1 MSSYSGPKIT
11 TNGLL
16 VSYDAANNKSFR
28 GQATT
33 NIISNGEF
41 ASGLNNW
48 NPYALPLASLS
59 VITSSDVPQYLNED
73 KTLLNCLCLTTAHG
87 GGNYGGAYQFL
98 PTQTV
103 GVTYTISYYA
113 RCLVDTMGLKFSFQG
128 GTGDENNL
136 SHSRTITTEWKK
148 YSHTATLNISKGIVF
163 IANQNRSGG
172 TFQITDIQLEASPYA
187 SSFVNGTRGTTLAT
201 GGGLADLSG
210 NDYNAELLN
219 GIGES
224 SDNLGGLIFDGSNDY
239 ISTQNYDLDFGTQS
253 FSLCA
258 LVNSNNISYS
268 QKIINKGQ
276 SASFPSRSVG
286 YSLRFISSVARF
298 SVWDGT
304 NLVDVSSSTLQSN
317 TWYHIVGVCNR
328 TTGTCDL
335 YINGLLIN
343 SANIQSLGSISIPEA
358 ELTIGNLERGS
369 YGTDGEFFNGKIS
382 NVQIYDKILTSQ
394 EVQQNFNSIR
404 GRFGI

>member
-41 ASGLNNW
+41 ASELNNW

-73 KTLLNCLCLTTAHG
+73 KTILNCLCLTTAHG

-98 PTQTV
+98 PTQTA

-128 GTGDENNL
+128 GAGDENNL

-224 SDNLGGLIFDGSNDY
+224 SDNLGGLILDGSNDQIDGPFVAPNIGNFTYEMVAKWNVFDGLNDNDIFAAGTGSGLSGGTY
-239 ISTQNYDLDFGTQS
+239 IRCQLAATGIQLNLYAPQTLGGGWKEGDYVAGS
-253 FSLCA
+253 FSA
-258 LVNSNNISYS
+258 NTIYHITIVNTGTIWRFYSNGVLLGSYDH
-268 QKIINKGQ
+268 N
-276 SASFPSRSVG
+276 
-286 YSLRFISSVARF
+286 YL
-298 SVWDGT
+298 
-304 NLVDVSSSTLQSN
+304 SN
-317 TWYHIVGVCNR
+317 TGSTRFAIFRDHVQV
-328 TTGTCDL
+328 
-335 YINGLLIN
+335 IN
-343 SANIQSLGSISIPEA
+343 SQNSGVVYLCNIYNRA
-358 ELTIGNLERGS
+358 
-369 YGTDGEFFNGKIS
+369 
-382 NVQIYDKILTSQ
+382 LTSQ